1 MIEAVASDLDG
12 TVLLPS
18 PYEDWRDVPPT
29 PRVLDARNRLRDAEI
44 PVIAVTSRGPA
55 QMQSD
60 AIDELGLTD
69 PWVLEGGARVRDPI
83 SGDDIE
89 SHVLESERVRE
100 IVRRIGPLC
109 REVYCDS
116 SGRPRTGDA
125 MADDIIEPAASVFAV
140 FGARNQEEIQQRLA
154 ALDELYPRF
163 DGIGNDPR
171 LRCVQVTDKKAT
183 KAQALLRLLA
193 RMDIDPHDVAGFG
206 DASGDDFLNVVGL
219 PVVMGNASLD
229 MLTLPRRRIVPAV
242 RNDGFAIGIERHVF
256 GEEGPIIRKRHPAWR
271 DGPRPPMS
279 EQVRDSVLYRLAR
292 GESLVDGA
300 ALTELVQTFTRPAP
314 LDPWQTTVAFAKCF
328 GDSHE
333 LLTSDLDLLRPALG
347 IEHNSGVQGVFEAN
361 YAPLLYHDPDALLTM
376 RFYLQ
381 NQDIGKS
388 LSVAVAGDS
397 YDQDRFN
404 PMVINGVVQALEGE
418 GMADIQTAVRL
429 LSGQDFIG
437 QILKA
442 KPDEVAQL
450 IRDIQAGP
458 LKELR
463 DAWPQGFNVPLEDFL
478 VFAYLSDAGAHTAYA
493 PQMNATTGE
502 MEWAVRPED
511 AQLTDLFVESPGGM
525 LRLRPDLAQRVLALL
540 PGVSYAREV
549 LDPSEQDPM
558 ENLSAE
564 FRDVVYNLFRRE
576 AAYATELEDGSQS
589 IAMQPDTRNEAP
601 RDLAWADRITVYNS
615 RTNERPAKPPRISLP
630 YIIARGVDGD
640 GNRIFT
646 HFYTRGGRIWRL
658 DNTIAPAGRPSRP
671 RILSELPDMGYLQ
684 GAHGAR
690 VFAAASAR
698 IEYGR
703 PLSDAEAEEL
713 NIWFGASDT
722 RIDLNL

>member
-1 MIEAVASDLDG
+1 MIEAVATDLDS

-18 PYEDWRDVPPT
+18 PYEDRRDVPPT
-29 PRVLDARNRLRDAEI
+29 PRVWTVMHRLREAGI
-44 PVIAVTSRGPA
+44 PVITVTSRGLP
-55 QMQSD
+55 QMRGEAVGQ
-60 AIDELGLTD
+60 LGLVD
-69 PWVLEGGARVRDPI
+69 PWVLEGGARVHDPVR
-83 SGDDIE
+83 GEDME
-89 SHVLESERVRE
+89 SHMLEAGRVQE
-100 IVRRIGPLC
+100 IVRQVGPLC
-109 REVYCDS
+109 SEVYCDS
-116 SGRPRTGDA
+116 SGEPRIGDSIA
-125 MADDIIEPAASVFAV
+125 EDITEPVPSIFAV
-140 FGARNQEEIQQRLA
+140 FSAEHEEEIGQRLA
-154 ALDELYPRF
+154 RF
-163 DGIGNDPR
+163 DGLYYHFNGLGDDPR
-171 LRCVQVTDKKAT
+171 LRCVQVTDSEAT
-183 KAQALLRLLA
+183 KARALLRTLA
-193 RMDIDPHDVAGFG
+193 RLDIDPANVAGFG
-206 DASGDDFLNVVGL
+206 DGPGDADFLGAVGL
-219 PVVMGNASLD
+219 PVVMGNAGLGL
-229 MLTLPRRRIVPAV
+229 LTLPRRRIVPAV
-242 RNDGFAIGIERHVF
+242 RNDGFAIGVERYVF
-256 GEEGPIIRKRHPAWR
+256 GESGPLIKRRHPAWR

-279 EQVRDSVLYRLAR
+279 EQARDSVLYRLAR

-333 LLTSDLDLLRPALG
+333 LLTSDLDLLRPARG

-450 IRDIQAGP
+450 IRDIQEGP

-463 DAWPQGFNVPLEDFL
+463 EAWPQGFNVPLEDFL

-511 AQLTDLFVESPGGM
+511 AQLTDLFIQSPGGM

-540 PGVSYAREV
+540 PRVSYAREV

-576 AAYATELEDGSQS
+576 AAYATGLDDGSQS
-589 IAMQPDTRNEAP
+589 IAMQPDTRSDAP
-601 RDLAWADRITVYNS
+601 RGLAWADRITVYS
-615 RTNERPAKPPRISLP
+615 TKTNERPAKPPRISLP
-630 YIIARGVDGD
+630 YIIARSVDGD

-671 RILSELPDMGYLQ
+671 RILDALPDMGYLQ

-703 PLSDAEAEEL
+703 PLSDREAAEL

-722 RIDLNL
+722 VLPS